1 MKRIIKDDGKIFSSN
16 DISIIGSY
24 SSFLAL
30 LLVATVFAV
39 RGIFDEMIKL
49 YAAGTPFDT
58 VEVLLII
65 FILTF
70 GLIFILVPAIP
81 ISITVRRAFKE
92 GNKWLAWIIIF
103 ITTTY
108 AFAVC
113 FQVFYALIDS
123 VIG

>member
-1 MKRIIKDDGKIFSSN
+1 VKRIVKDDGKIFSSN

-39 RGIFDEMIKL
+39 RGIFDELIKL

-65 FILTF
+65 AIVVFGLVFIL
-70 GLIFILVPAIP
+70 IPAIP

-103 ITTTY
+103 ITSAY

-113 FQVFYALIDS
+113 FQVFYTLINS